1 MNTDTQTRPWLR
13 LCTGALAAGGVA
25 MSLFGLASGTAQAA
39 PAPAPMYHYHWCP
52 GDPWNSGWGNNWDP
66 NGCHDWDDNAGPA
79 GWGAPPQWAP
89 PPPPPPPWAPWAH
102 PVWNPGMN
110 RWGFW
115 NNGVWVGL

>member
-1 MNTDTQTRPWLR
+1 MNTDMQTRPWLR
-13 LCTGALAAGGVA
+13 LSTGALAAGGVA
-25 MSLFGLASGTAQAA
+25 MSLFGLTSGTAQAA

-52 GDPWNSGWGNNWDP
+52 GDQWNQGWGNNWDQ
-66 NGCHDWDDNAGPA
+66 NGCHDWDDDAGPA

-115 NNGVWVGL
+115 NNGMWVGL

>member
-13 LCTGALAAGGVA
+13 LSTGALAAGGVA

-52 GDPWNSGWGNNWDP
+52 GDQWNQGWGNNWDQ

-102 PVWNPGMN
+102 PVWNPGMS

-115 NNGVWVGL
+115 NNGMWVGL